1 MDWDLGEYERIA
13 EQLLPAAHVVVEEAG
28 PLTGEHVVDIGCGTG
43 NASLLAAARGA
54 RVTGI
59 DPAPRLIE
67 VARASAAAQ
76 DADASFLLGEAGE
89 IPLPDS
95 TADAVLS
102 VFGVIFAPDAGAAA
116 EEMARITSPGGRI
129 VLSAWVPQGAIA
141 DAMRVRAQAIAADGA
156 PGDPPPFA
164 WHEAAALRALLARR
178 GFTVAV
184 QEAELGFTASSP
196 EEFLDRETRSHPVW
210 IASRATLETRGL
222 VKRVRERMLEIFT
235 SANEDP
241 SAFLITSRYVVAT
254 ARRPAPEVSGA

>member
-1 MDWDLGEYERIA
+1 
-13 EQLLPAAHVVVEEAG
+13 
-28 PLTGEHVVDIGCGTG
+28 
-43 NASLLAAARGA
+43 
-54 RVTGI
+54 
-59 DPAPRLIE
+59 
-67 VARASAAAQ
+67 
-76 DADASFLLGEAGE
+76 
-89 IPLPDS
+89 
-95 TADAVLS
+95 
-102 VFGVIFAPDAGAAA
+102 
-116 EEMARITSPGGRI
+116 
-129 VLSAWVPQGAIA
+129 
-141 DAMRVRAQAIAADGA
+141 MRVRAQAIAAEGA

-164 WHEAAALRALLARR
+164 WHEAAALRALLAPR

-254 ARRPAPEVSGA
+254 ARRAEPDISGA